1 MPKTVVTAVLILLV
15 TIGAAA
21 NADAQSDNTGN
32 PSILKAVQD
41 LQQSVDALSSQV
53 NNISTQGT
61 NVTSQLN
68 SIMTKLTSITTQL
81 DAISA
86 PPATI
91 ATSALG
97 KGLGFSAGCTTQN
110 ISSSSITV
118 NVDLMKIDGQVQQS
132 FPNLV
137 LGPHNGLGFFQA
149 IGSLAGNFW
158 CRFTPVSGTSAQIR
172 GNLGVINEVTGMG
185 LFLDAR

>member
-1 MPKTVVTAVLILLV
+1 MGTGSTKRAPFSSQSARTRGIMPKTVVTAVLILLV

-53 NNISTQGT
+53 NNISAQGT

-97 KGLGFSAGCTTQN
+97 LHHAEH
-110 ISSSSITV
+110 
-118 NVDLMKIDGQVQQS
+118 QQ
-132 FPNLV
+132 
-137 LGPHNGLGFFQA
+137 FQR
-149 IGSLAGNFW
+149 N
-158 CRFTPVSGTSAQIR
+158 
-172 GNLGVINEVTGMG
+172 
-185 LFLDAR
+185 